1 MNKCRK
7 CEFNDLVLVPVK
19 SRVASRGDL
28 GVQAIV
34 HLKAECRTLYNFFFL
49 SFFSETMTSL
59 WTNITANQE

>member
-7 CEFNDLVLVPVK
+7 YEFNDLVLVPVK

-34 HLKAECRTLYNFFFL
+34 HLKAECRTLYNFFSFHFL
-49 SFFSETMTSL
+49 VRP
-59 WTNITANQE
+59 